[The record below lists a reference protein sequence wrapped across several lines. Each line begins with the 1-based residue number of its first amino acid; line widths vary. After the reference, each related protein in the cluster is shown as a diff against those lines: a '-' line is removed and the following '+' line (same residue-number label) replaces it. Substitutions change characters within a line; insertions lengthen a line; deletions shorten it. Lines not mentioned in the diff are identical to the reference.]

1 MLSRVSYA
9 ATTCD
14 EAIKQ
19 YDFALA
25 TSTCYNL
32 WLYDLC
38 DIYLVSNS
46 FLIHDT
52 LDMKKKK
59 IVIQFARLGIPQTNI
74 PK

>member
-1 MLSRVSYA
+1 MSNNNYIITENAIVA
-9 ATTCD
+9 CD

-38 DIYLVSNS
+38 DIYLVSNN
-46 FLIHDT
+46 FLIH
-52 LDMKKKK
+52 
-59 IVIQFARLGIPQTNI
+59 I
-74 PK
+74 

>member
-1 MLSRVSYA
+1 LTGNETNVDLWMLSRVSYA
-9 ATTCD
+9 AATCD

-38 DIYLVSNS
+38 DIYL
-46 FLIHDT
+46 
-52 LDMKKKK
+52 
-59 IVIQFARLGIPQTNI
+59 
-74 PK
+74 